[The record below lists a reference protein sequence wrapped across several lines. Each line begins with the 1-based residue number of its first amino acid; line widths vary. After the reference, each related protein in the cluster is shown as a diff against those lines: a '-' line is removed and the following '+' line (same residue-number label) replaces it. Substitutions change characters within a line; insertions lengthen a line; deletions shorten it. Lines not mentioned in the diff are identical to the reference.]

1 MIRLARLALIIALTW
16 PAAAGA
22 AELRSS
28 ALGNIFNEGQAPSFT
43 LKAGAQSGHW
53 RAQDFFGREVA
64 SGDIALS
71 GGTASFR
78 PQIGSLGYFKLA
90 VSLQGGSEAGKTV
103 ETALAIVPIAAPP
116 SKNSPF
122 GVVTHFA
129 KDWPTDIIPLIGKAG
144 IGKVRDEQPWRK
156 VEKQP
161 GQYQFPPR
169 LSGFMNELAAQK
181 IDSLIM
187 LAFSNPLYDN
197 DKTPFDNAGRA
208 GYAAYAAAVARRY
221 RGQVSALEVWNE
233 YNGSFCEG
241 PCKMDRPGTY
251 SAMLKDAYKALKT
264 ANPSAIVAGGAAVPI
279 PLDYFEGLFKQGAL
293 DAMDAVVIH
302 PYRKNPEGVEEK
314 IDDLRR
320 MMQRYGKPKPI
331 WATEYGDN
339 TSDMRK
345 SRENVARYLVRMST
359 MLLAAGTERIYWYL
373 LKDYQDFTGMGLLL
387 SEDNPAGRYVPAP
400 AYAAYAVVIK
410 ELDGARFVRRE
421 PSDPQARVYLFSR
434 NGTEIRVGWS
444 TGGAVR
450 HDITGVSAL
459 EQRDMMG
466 NATPLQPRDGRVS
479 IVLDQNP
486 VYLTAPRN

>member
-1 MIRLARLALIIALTW
+1 
-16 PAAAGA
+16 
-22 AELRSS
+22 
-28 ALGNIFNEGQAPSFT
+28 
-43 LKAGAQSGHW
+43 
-53 RAQDFFGREVA
+53 
-64 SGDIALS
+64 
-71 GGTASFR
+71 
-78 PQIGSLGYFKLA
+78 
-90 VSLQGGSEAGKTV
+90 
-103 ETALAIVPIAAPP
+103 
-116 SKNSPF
+116 
-122 GVVTHFA
+122 
-129 KDWPTDIIPLIGKAG
+129 
-144 IGKVRDEQPWRK
+144 
-156 VEKQP
+156 
-161 GQYQFPPR
+161 
-169 LSGFMNELAAQK
+169 
-181 IDSLIM
+181 
-187 LAFSNPLYDN
+187 
-197 DKTPFDNAGRA
+197 
-208 GYAAYAAAVARRY
+208 
-221 RGQVSALEVWNE
+221 
-233 YNGSFCEG
+233 
-241 PCKMDRPGTY
+241 
-251 SAMLKDAYKALKT
+251 
-264 ANPSAIVAGGAAVPI
+264 
-279 PLDYFEGLFKQGAL
+279 
-293 DAMDAVVIH
+293 
-302 PYRKNPEGVEEK
+302 VEEK

-479 IVLDQNP
+479 IILDQNP